1 MKLSE
6 YKQINSLEFHFQN
19 DNKIIYNCIDDT
31 FTFIGELAN
40 RVNMYFLAANL
51 KDTLK
56 RFQFIKNT
64 PVSKVT
70 LKNYGGMIENFY
82 EQRENVC
89 FDNIIEN
96 MFPET
101 L

>member
-1 MKLSE
+1 MKENE
-6 YKQINSLEFHFQN
+6 YKQINSLEFHFQK

-56 RFQFIKNT
+56 RFQFIKDM
-64 PVSKVT
+64 PASKVT
-70 LKNYGGMIENFY
+70 IKNMGRMIENYY
-82 EQRENVC
+82 EQKESIC